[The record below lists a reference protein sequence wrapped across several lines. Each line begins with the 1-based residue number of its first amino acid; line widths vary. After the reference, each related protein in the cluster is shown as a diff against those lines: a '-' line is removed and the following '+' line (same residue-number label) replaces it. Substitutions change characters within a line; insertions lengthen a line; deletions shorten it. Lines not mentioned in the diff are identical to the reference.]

1 MKERYNINKLRECS
15 QGSTYVK
22 FEDMIRIHLFESSSS
37 QQIRIIDDRSTR
49 RIKEVTVNRSWPI
62 LINILQTEDKH
73 NYGTQF
79 RSIPKFITHNS
90 PSMVTLILFALL
102 SSSAELWSLVDNK
115 PTPFKWS
122 GWEAWI
128 LTSIQK
134 VCFQFDT
141 IKIDRRSPIINQYR
155 YLSDVINKVNQFYK
169 GDLYNY
175 DYDDASSY
183 YECDSETICNLFNQD
198 DYSSSIAILD
208 ELDEET
214 FNNIDSVITKKAI
227 IIVGND
233 TTIDEDLIDEYIRI
247 GSIEFELRVI
257 CIVQAK
263 ERGRTPSTYDSIRY
277 MRHGNGYTSWWKQE
291 RKDDI
296 VTQVDNN
303 EDILH
308 YIKSYNTTDCYF
320 KTNVYLYIKIN
331 DEHDNGWKEKFFES
345 MGGNLHVRCH
355 CHNVPLV
362 PSHRRK
368 SNKNVCNMYTYI
380 NEDGSQHQIQHEC
393 RRKELY
399 ICSNVT
405 CNVKICKK
413 CYDSLPANKLCKI
426 ISQPNLNED
435 DDEHYNDIFLNPNDT
450 IEDEEETN
458 NGDDDSSYLDLL
470 DENLN
475 EEEILDVDV
484 LINSERDDSLDLSSD
499 NIIINEGFLTTNA
512 GDQPANVNQNNE
524 MLRVDGHVIF
534 NQVGRCTS
542 RNNQTITGTS
552 CQQYMVQSLCAT
564 TSGQSPPLLQPE
576 ASLFPRHFYISAS
589 HDECSILGA
598 QPLFLLC
605 SKTHPYGFSSVLDH
619 ARMHMTNP
627 SSTTSTDPNFMC
639 LYFDMLGNMVMNQC
653 HSRDIFER
661 GFVVDNSS
669 SYGMSI
675 RDKDNTKLSGSVDS
689 RKMVLKLASSQKYI
703 KYTWFLTF
711 TANQSE
717 HPGLSH
723 LHEWKNSSNWQKNIP
738 EYDSYS
744 IFDKKELQSGM
755 EQAYGVHLYNNW
767 YTVKLMLLKH
777 IKQHLTV
784 LGTTTAIFA
793 RDEYQGKEGNISHSH
808 LILAIDKRTMNGNA
822 EKYVQDLIRTSSFET
837 IKTDEDIDRLL
848 RSGLLESVNEIH
860 DISARANIILR
871 HVCDDRCKMRVNVG
885 KGDKDFRCRKM
896 HSVKDSPN
904 PNQHNYVPIKHKYQK
919 ATLDILKEVGIYI
932 PVDKNNDQNI
942 LQNESSKF
950 YEGVFTHPYFD
961 PKRHIAPCNYNATC
975 NMSPIIPDFFVGFKS
990 MQNAQALDHT
1000 NGIAKYVCKYITKF
1014 DEGNYVV
1021 LC

>member
-1 MKERYNINKLRECS
+1 
-15 QGSTYVK
+15 
-22 FEDMIRIHLFESSSS
+22 MIPL
-37 QQIRIIDDRSTR
+37 
-49 RIKEVTVNRSWPI
+49 
-62 LINILQTEDKH
+62 LQ
-73 NYGTQF
+73 
-79 RSIPKFITHNS
+79 
-90 PSMVTLILFALL
+90 
-102 SSSAELWSLVDNK
+102 
-115 PTPFKWS
+115 
-122 GWEAWI
+122 
-128 LTSIQK
+128 
-134 VCFQFDT
+134 
-141 IKIDRRSPIINQYR
+141 
-155 YLSDVINKVNQFYK
+155 
-169 GDLYNY
+169 
-175 DYDDASSY
+175 
-183 YECDSETICNLFNQD
+183 
-198 DYSSSIAILD
+198 
-208 ELDEET
+208 
-214 FNNIDSVITKKAI
+214 KKAI

-435 DDEHYNDIFLNPNDT
+435 DDEHNDIFLNPNDT
-450 IEDEEETN
+450 IEDKEETN

-484 LINSERDDSLDLSSD
+484 LINLERDDSLDLSSD

-661 GFVVDNSS
+661 GF
-669 SYGMSI
+669 
-675 RDKDNTKLSGSVDS
+675 
-689 RKMVLKLASSQKYI
+689 
-703 KYTWFLTF
+703 
-711 TANQSE
+711 
-717 HPGLSH
+717 
-723 LHEWKNSSNWQKNIP
+723 
-738 EYDSYS
+738 
-744 IFDKKELQSGM
+744 
-755 EQAYGVHLYNNW
+755 
-767 YTVKLMLLKH
+767 LL
-777 IKQHLTV
+777 IIAVLTV
-784 LGTTTAIFA
+784 
-793 RDEYQGKEGNISHSH
+793 
-808 LILAIDKRTMNGNA
+808 
-822 EKYVQDLIRTSSFET
+822 
-837 IKTDEDIDRLL
+837 
-848 RSGLLESVNEIH
+848 
-860 DISARANIILR
+860 
-871 HVCDDRCKMRVNVG
+871 C
-885 KGDKDFRCRKM
+885 
-896 HSVKDSPN
+896 P
-904 PNQHNYVPIKHKYQK
+904 
-919 ATLDILKEVGIYI
+919 
-932 PVDKNNDQNI
+932 
-942 LQNESSKF
+942 
-950 YEGVFTHPYFD
+950 
-961 PKRHIAPCNYNATC
+961 
-975 NMSPIIPDFFVGFKS
+975 
-990 MQNAQALDHT
+990 
-1000 NGIAKYVCKYITKF
+1000 
-1014 DEGNYVV
+1014 
-1021 LC
+1021 